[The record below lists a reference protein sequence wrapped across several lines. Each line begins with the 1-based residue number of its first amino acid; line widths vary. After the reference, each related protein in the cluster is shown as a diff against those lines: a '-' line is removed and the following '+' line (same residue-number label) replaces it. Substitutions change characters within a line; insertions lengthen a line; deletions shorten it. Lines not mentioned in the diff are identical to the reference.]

1 MSCILAH
8 HDRSRSSFVTIA
20 ARSVAVL
27 IACACL
33 GCGSGSPFK
42 YVKASGK
49 ITYEDGTPLKNVRL
63 LFDAQD
69 APSVEGAHARPAV
82 ANVNDQGEFD
92 CVTSY
97 KYGDGLIHGKHKV
110 AIDAGGPE
118 NPIVPKEF
126 QSMATT
132 PLIVDTAS
140 LPLEIKVPKPKA
152 KAK

>member
-1 MSCILAH
+1 M
-8 HDRSRSSFVTIA
+8 A
-20 ARSVAVL
+20 AQCVAVF

-69 APSVEGAHARPAV
+69 APTVEGARPRPAV

-97 KYGDGLIHGKHKV
+97 KYGDGLIPGKHKV
-110 AIDAGGPE
+110 AIDAGSP
-118 NPIVPKEF
+118 NNSAVSKEC
-126 QSMATT
+126 QSLATT
-132 PLIVDTAS
+132 PLLVDTAT
-140 LPLEIKVPKPKA
+140 LPLDIKVPKPAVK
-152 KAK
+152 K